1 VASIQRAWLQ
11 VVVVGKKCGQHSKS
25 DVCGQLITGG
35 AGAKLFITGRNSR
48 RRLGELMKWKH
59 EGFGSMMVNDGS
71 RASIFLQG
79 AIISWQTD

>member
-1 VASIQRAWLQ
+1 

-25 DVCGQLITGG
+25 DVCGQLITGGG

-59 EGFGSMMVNDGS
+59 EGF
-71 RASIFLQG
+71 A
-79 AIISWQTD
+79 